1 MFIRF
6 NCQLFIYPLG
16 THVGIL
22 SFSSGITRRHQI
34 SGTQDVSIIQ
44 RAVDE
49 IQRGIGQPVMYRAFS
64 VATGDVG
71 EHRPQKDLKR
81 LLVVASNGRYIR
93 MSLLFLKILI

>member
-1 MFIRF
+1 
-6 NCQLFIYPLG
+6 
-16 THVGIL
+16 
-22 SFSSGITRRHQI
+22 
-34 SGTQDVSIIQ
+34 
-44 RAVDE
+44 
-49 IQRGIGQPVMYRAFS
+49 MYRAFS